1 MTGHCMIHTERFT
14 QKEKPDHDD
23 SEHPQIWNFSIF
35 SGMELDL
42 MGIGVVGGSAGRE
55 RSIHLQQERV
65 LILTGY
71 RG

>member
-35 SGMELDL
+35 SGM
-42 MGIGVVGGSAGRE
+42 GVEVLENGVGGGSGEVKGSAP
-55 RSIHLQQERV
+55 L
-65 LILTGY
+65 LPLCY
-71 RG
+71 